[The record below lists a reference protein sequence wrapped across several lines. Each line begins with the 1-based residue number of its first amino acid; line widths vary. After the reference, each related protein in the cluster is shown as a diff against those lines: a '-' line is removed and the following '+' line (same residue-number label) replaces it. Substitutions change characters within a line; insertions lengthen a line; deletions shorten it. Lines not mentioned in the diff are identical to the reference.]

1 MAMPLRR
8 SYLDR
13 VEDYQSQYP
22 ALRWL
27 VDFRKG
33 PDIYVPRL
41 SVLEF
46 SDSGVR
52 EEPIKNPQD
61 LETYWS
67 DQSSSEN
74 GCKGRLYVLE
84 DLSAPYIE
92 AFGGHF
98 NINPYFFASHLY
110 LPFFSKSEGTMLQE
124 RRPSRLGST
133 LCVNPREFSLRYYEL
148 RRLTGPAKLDNSRSF
163 TAANVRR
170 PVLSIRPEAECNFA
184 IMTRNSSF
192 WVPPSKP
199 GCWDGELLPI
209 PNLLGASY

>member
-13 VEDYQSQYP
+13 VEDYQSQYL

-67 DQSSSEN
+67 D
-74 GCKGRLYVLE
+74 
-84 DLSAPYIE
+84 
-92 AFGGHF
+92 
-98 NINPYFFASHLY
+98 
-110 LPFFSKSEGTMLQE
+110 
-124 RRPSRLGST
+124 
-133 LCVNPREFSLRYYEL
+133 
-148 RRLTGPAKLDNSRSF
+148 
-163 TAANVRR
+163 
-170 PVLSIRPEAECNFA
+170 
-184 IMTRNSSF
+184 
-192 WVPPSKP
+192 
-199 GCWDGELLPI
+199 
-209 PNLLGASY
+209 